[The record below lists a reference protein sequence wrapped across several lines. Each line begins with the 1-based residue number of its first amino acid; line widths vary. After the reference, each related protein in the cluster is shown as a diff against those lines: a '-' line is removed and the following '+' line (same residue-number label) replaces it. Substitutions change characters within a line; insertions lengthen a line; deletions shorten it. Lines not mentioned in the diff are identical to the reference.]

1 MTMFFE
7 CDFDGERYLG
17 FERPADGAD
26 VLVHRTGTAGAAAHL
41 AAADGDPAEFRRTVE
56 AACPPV
62 LIPAARREDLRMRP
76 PLLPA
81 NPSDATLSG
90 FMQTHNVKVTEPL
103 APTADDAEPARP
115 NWFFKG
121 LGHSLRVS
129 GQALTV
135 PGSAVAICEEAEVV
149 LVYLTGQ
156 DGAPRYL
163 GYTFG
168 NDLTDIGRFKQNNGH
183 LSYAKL
189 CECSVAPWLFLDPP
203 PRSVTGTVTIER
215 EGATAWRG
223 DFRTGLDALHYE
235 LADMMENLFSFPV
248 LSEPGRVH
256 YVFIGA
262 DRSSFH
268 DGFRIEHG
276 DRIGIDVSSHD
287 VRLSDAVHWARSPV
301 AAGVGAP

>member
-1 MTMFFE
+1 MSMFFE
-7 CDFDGERYLG
+7 CDFDNERYLG
-17 FERPADGAD
+17 FERPVDGEP
-26 VLVHRTGTAGAAAHL
+26 VRVHRVGAAGAAVWL
-41 AAADGDPAEFRRTVE
+41 TAASGDPDEFRRTVE

-62 LIPAARREDLRMRP
+62 LIPAADRDGLRMRP

-81 NPSDATLSG
+81 SPSDATLSG
-90 FMQTHNVKVTEPL
+90 FMQTHNVKVT
-103 APTADDAEPARP
+103 APTSSPAAADAEPARP

-121 LGHSLRVS
+121 LGHSLRVT

-149 LVYLTGQ
+149 LVYLTDQEGT
-156 DGAPRYL
+156 PRYL

-168 NDLTDIGRFKQNNGH
+168 NDLTDIGRFKRNNGH

-189 CECSVAPWLFLDPP
+189 CECSVAPWLFLGPP
-203 PRSVTGTVTIER
+203 PRSVTGTVAIER
-215 EGATAWRG
+215 AGETAWKG

-287 VRLSDAVHWARSPV
+287 VRLSDAVHWAGSPTTE
-301 AAGVGAP
+301 AS